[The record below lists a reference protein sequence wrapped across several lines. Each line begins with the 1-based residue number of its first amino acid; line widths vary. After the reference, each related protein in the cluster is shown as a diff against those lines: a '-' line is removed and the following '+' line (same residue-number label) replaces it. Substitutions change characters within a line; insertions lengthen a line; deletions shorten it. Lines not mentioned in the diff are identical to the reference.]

1 MKLSLILALSCSVFM
16 PITSFADDDTPQETI
31 VESPSINL
39 DNDAQLN
46 NTMNQMRNIEKKDK
60 SKEIIKK
67 PIIKHHPITINR
79 SIHEKKDTASSVIPV
94 NIGQKGDVSVTPYVL
109 KGNPQGWSN
118 VAKDIVETSTQFL
131 QLGTP
136 IYIPENNNKSSEFN
150 TVFSSLLKSSYMEH
164 GFTNIVDKPV
174 YSVLTYNTQ
183 IIDKNDSYPQLYLNV
198 TIKDRNHTLTN
209 ISRSFYIPNNE
220 KWKYKGEQ
228 MKDISV
234 GSKPKCVQ
242 FLTPD
247 YYGDGIQLHCLY
259 PGNDPE
265 E

>member
-1 MKLSLILALSCSVFM
+1 MKLSLILALSCSIFM
-16 PITSFADDDTPQETI
+16 PITSFADDDTPPETV

-39 DNDAQLN
+39 DNDTQLN
-46 NTMNQMRNIEKKDK
+46 NTINNIRNNKSEVVKKTVIRHHPVISQKNNLPEKKTV
-60 SKEIIKK
+60 
-67 PIIKHHPITINR
+67 P
-79 SIHEKKDTASSVIPV
+79 VIPV
-94 NIGQKGDVSVTPYVL
+94 NMGQKGDVSVTPYIL

-136 IYIPENNNKSSEFN
+136 IYIPDTNNKSSEFS

-164 GFTNIVDKPV
+164 GYTNIVDKPI
-174 YSVLTYNTQ
+174 YSILTYNTQ
-183 IIDKNDSYPQLYLNV
+183 IIDKNDAYPQLYLNV

-209 ISRSFYIPNNE
+209 ISRSFYIPKNE
-220 KWKYKGEQ
+220 KWKYKGEP
-228 MKDISV
+228 MKDITIN
-234 GSKPKCVQ
+234 SKPKCIQ

-259 PGNDPE
+259 TGNNPE